1 MLLAMINTTYLI
13 IILVVALIIF
23 GGRKLPELGR
33 SLGKGI
39 VEFKKGL
46 AGIEDD
52 FNQPAGA
59 ANQPNVTAV
68 HEPPRPPQQL
78 PRAPEFN
85 DAPKAN

>member
-1 MLLAMINTTYLI
+1 MLLAFLTPTYAI
-13 IILVVALIIF
+13 IILLVAMLIF

-52 FNQPAGA
+52 FNHPQQ
-59 ANQPNVTAV
+59 QPNVTAV
-68 HEPPRPPQQL
+68 QEPPRAPQPL

-85 DAPKAN
+85 DAPKAS